1 MNNKILKILTKL
13 SRNVSMALPNLDHIE
28 TKTLATMSN
37 SRLVLIESP
46 TGTPNPNL
54 PPPHTKNLD
63 HPQQTIYLKK
73 IAYVTSRRSIS

>member
-13 SRNVSMALPNLDHIE
+13 SINVSMALPNLDHIE

-46 TGTPNPNL
+46 TGTPNPNQ
-54 PPPHTKNLD
+54 PP
-63 HPQQTIYLKK
+63 
-73 IAYVTSRRSIS
+73 